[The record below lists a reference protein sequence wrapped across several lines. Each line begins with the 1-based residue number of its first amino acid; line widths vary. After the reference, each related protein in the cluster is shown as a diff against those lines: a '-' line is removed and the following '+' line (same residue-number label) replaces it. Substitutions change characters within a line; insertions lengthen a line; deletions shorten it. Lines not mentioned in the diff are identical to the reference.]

1 MSETLSTSRKEQIL
15 QTAAVLFKQKG
26 YASTSMR
33 DIAAA
38 LGIEAASLYHHI
50 KSKEEILETICFGMA
65 DRLLNGIAEV
75 NDIYFSAEEKLRMAI
90 EYHVAIVTENIS
102 QSAVFQH
109 EWKSLSE
116 PKLQEFKTLRDAYEN
131 EIKVILND
139 GVQEDIFEPVD
150 QKFAALT
157 ILSTVNWINEWYNP
171 SGKMKPK
178 EVAEKLSDFIL
189 GGLRKKLVTDLN
201 YKP

>member
-38 LGIEAASLYHHI
+38 MGIEAASLYHHI

-90 EYHVAIVTENIS
+90 EYHVTIVTENIS

-139 GVQEDIFEPVD
+139 GVQEDIFEPID

-178 EVAEKLSDFIL
+178 EVAAKLSDFIL
-189 GGLRKKLVTDLN
+189 GGLRKKLVTDLD